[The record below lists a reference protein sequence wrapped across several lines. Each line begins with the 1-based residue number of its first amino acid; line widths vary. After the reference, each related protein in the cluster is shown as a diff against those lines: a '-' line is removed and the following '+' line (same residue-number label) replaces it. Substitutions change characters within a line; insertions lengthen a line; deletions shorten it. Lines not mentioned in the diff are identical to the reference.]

1 MIGDF
6 FCQPQ
11 LPVPLEFCDHFS
23 TVLTRELKLDPALP
37 MEVRRW
43 LPALRIKWCCII
55 LNEFTR
61 AVNARRDFA
70 RGTATTPEMKA
81 AQLAKGRRYF
91 QTAFPGGTA

>member
-1 MIGDF
+1 
-6 FCQPQ
+6 
-11 LPVPLEFCDHFS
+11 
-23 TVLTRELKLDPALP
+23 